1 MCRIKLERERHA
13 CNHDAVCVNLELNVN
28 VYNIIVYV
36 YIVYVNVYI
45 VNIVNVMCNGVKIR
59 GCACNCVRRPLL
71 NLECILWLFL
81 VLLFLCPDHI
91 MAKVPY
97 QHYWW
102 IIILLVDNNFIG
114 G

>member
-45 VNIVNVMCNGVKIR
+45 VNVMCNGVKIR
-59 GCACNCVRRPLL
+59 GCACNCVCKPLL
-71 NLECILWLFL
+71 NLKLNVYIVAIFSTSFSL
-81 VLLFLCPDHI
+81 P
-91 MAKVPY
+91 
-97 QHYWW
+97 
-102 IIILLVDNNFIG
+102 
-114 G
+114 

>member
-1 MCRIKLERERHA
+1 MHA
-13 CNHDAVCVNLELNVN
+13 TKMLCVNLELNVN

-59 GCACNCVRRPLL
+59 GCACNCVCRPLL

-81 VLLFLCPDHI
+81 VLLFLCPDLGI
-91 MAKVPY
+91 T
-97 QHYWW
+97 HYGQST
-102 IIILLVDNNFIG
+102 IPALLVDNNFIG